1 MDGGGGGAASGGSF
15 VMAGTAGQPDA
26 GGPFAGG
33 TFQLRSGFWAV
44 AGQGTTVTEADLAIT
59 KADGPD
65 PVASGSLLVYTI
77 AVTNLGP
84 APSPSAT
91 VTDPLPS
98 GVAFVSASPGCAHAA
113 GVVTCALGPLAPL
126 AAATVDIT
134 VAVPPGARGLLTN
147 TASVLGGAP
156 DPLSA
161 NNTDSEDTTVVLRAE
176 GELAHGTALR
186 ADLAAFGGLA
196 DVDLYRIRQ
205 EPRASYEI
213 VLDEA
218 AGDVGLGAG
227 PMLDR
232 VGADGST
239 VLQAAEPV
247 GSGPARSLRLV
258 NATSAAV
265 DEQMVRVRSAACTS
279 DCGPDDT
286 YRLRVRET
294 TARVPRFNNAGTQVT
309 VLLLQNLSGVPVAG
323 IVYFWDAS
331 GSAAGEEPVTLD
343 PRALLVL
350 NTGTVVP
357 GAGGSITVVHD
368 GPYGAL
374 AGKTVA
380 LEPATGF
387 SFDSPLEPRPR

>member
-1 MDGGGGGAASGGSF
+1 M
-15 VMAGTAGQPDA
+15 
-26 GGPFAGG
+26 
-33 TFQLRSGFWAV
+33 
-44 AGQGTTVTEADLAIT
+44 T
-59 KADGPD
+59 KDDGPD
-65 PVASGSLLVYTI
+65 PVAGGSLLVYTI

-91 VTDPLPS
+91 VTDPLPP
-98 GVAFVSASPGCAHAA
+98 GVAFVSASPGCTQAA
-113 GVVTCALGPLAPL
+113 GVVTCALGPLAPS
-126 AAATVDIT
+126 AVATVDIT
-134 VAVPPGARGLLTN
+134 VAVSPGLSGLLTN
-147 TASVLGGAP
+147 TASVVGGAP
-156 DPLSA
+156 DPLAA

-176 GELAHGTALR
+176 GELAHGTVLR

-227 PMLDR
+227 PALDR
-232 VGADGST
+232 VGPDGST
-239 VLQAAEPV
+239 VLQAAQPV
-247 GSGPARSLRLV
+247 GAGPVRSLRVV

-265 DEQMVRVRSAACTS
+265 DEQRIRVRSASCTS
-279 DCGPDDT
+279 DCGTDDT

-309 VLLLQNLSGVPVAG
+309 VLLLQNVSGVPVSG
-323 IVYFWDAS
+323 TVYFWDAS
-331 GSAAGEEPVTLD
+331 GAAAGEEPVSLA

-350 NTGTVVP
+350 NTGAVVP

-387 SFDSPLEPRPR
+387 SFDSPLQPRPR